1 MASRQAPF
9 SLPLLFGTVVTPSHH
24 FLFGCLLPA
33 KVALHTAYMA
43 LVAPHLAT
51 SPEYTQGLDNR
62 SSQSSPKESSD
73 PWIRQALRRTSAPVG
88 DVLEPFHT
96 LSPHCKPHSSM
107 SSGPWYSEIVP
118 HKPNRSC
125 GSQVC
130 SLVSGDTERVT
141 KHVLAASATSWRWPC
156 IP

>member
-9 SLPLLFGTVVTPSHH
+9 FLPLRFWHTIFFLDVFFKPRWHGTLHIWPWLHPTWLHLLNTHRAWTTGLPNHH
-24 FLFGCLLPA
+24 
-33 KVALHTAYMA
+33 
-43 LVAPHLAT
+43 
-51 SPEYTQGLDNR
+51 
-62 SSQSSPKESSD
+62 PKESSD
-73 PWIRQALRRTSAPVG
+73 PWIRQALRRTSTPVG

-107 SSGPWYSEIVP
+107 SSGPWYSETVP
-118 HKPNRSC
+118 HKPNISC

-156 IP
+156 IPWAC